1 MKKPSPV
8 PWLSRLAL
16 YLLLVTLL
24 GGCDL
29 FAGSEQ
35 QSILE
40 TQLEINVQQTLRA
53 EEAEQLSRSAE
64 ETLQAQ
70 QATLTA
76 RVKEGTQAPPAV
88 DFAAQTANAQQ
99 ATQAAEQTSR
109 AVEAA
114 VTPQPPQ
121 ADFQTWMQSAKIVV
135 YEDITNDTT
144 EYRYVEK
151 TLQGMGLTFKWDGSA
166 KGWFKND
173 LLGGAPGGGPW
184 DLVILAVEVR
194 GEVSGEYFDYV
205 NEALNRGSSVII
217 EAWHLDEI
225 SRGTVSTILTNCG
238 VGVSDYIPRTGTTFD
253 VVVWPLAGA
262 SSHPLLT
269 EPNSG
274 LSFTKARDK
283 WIPSGD
289 LGDLLHLTGSGDAQ
303 LLMGT
308 DATETSR
315 NGVLAVCMGGQL
327 VLQTFSSHSFPY
339 DVMQPLWENMIT
351 FALKTRFSR

>member
-1 MKKPSPV
+1 MKKPIHPSWV
-8 PWLSRLAL
+8 SIVSSCFLIIL
-16 YLLLVTLL
+16 LL

-29 FAGSEQ
+29 FTSTEQ
-35 QSILE
+35 NSILE

-53 EEAEQLSRSAE
+53 EEAEKLSRSAE

-70 QATLTA
+70 NATLTA
-76 RVKEGTQAPPAV
+76 RANLPTQPPSV
-88 DFAAQTANAQQ
+88 DFAAQTANAQLV
-99 ATQAAEQTSR
+99 TQAAEQTSR

-121 ADFQTWMQSAKIVV
+121 EDFQTWMQSAKIVV

-151 TLQGMGLTFKWDGSA
+151 TLQSMGLTFKWDGSA

-173 LLGGAPGGGPW
+173 LLGGGPW
-184 DLVILAVEVR
+184 DLVILAVEAR
-194 GEVSGEYFDYV
+194 GEVSGEYFDYI
-205 NEALNRGSSVII
+205 NEALNQGSSVII

-225 SRGTVSTILTNCG
+225 SRGSVSTILSRCG
-238 VGVSDYIPRTGTTFD
+238 VGVSDYVPQTGTTFD
-253 VVVWPLAGA
+253 VVVWPLVGA
-262 SSHPLLT
+262 TGHPILT

-274 LSFTKARDK
+274 LSFTKARNK

-308 DATETSR
+308 DATET
-315 NGVLAVCMGGQL
+315 NQKGVLAVCLGGQL
-327 VLQTFSSHSFPY
+327 VLQTFSSHSFPFE
-339 DVMQPLWENMIT
+339 VMQPLWENMIT
-351 FALKTRFSR
+351 FALKQRFSR